1 MLKNSKG
8 NECFFSQQQPWSF
21 HYCFPLTPNR
31 YKTQQESRFGDTMIG
46 RRDREGPLMRNNSTN
61 SLRKSRV
68 LTAVAIGVLVGCVFA
83 FLFPNGFFVSD
94 SAATNH
100 HLPLAG
106 SKTQVL
112 FSSKTLAFSVFF
124 TVSAFGSHHNLHHF
138 CDYRWLGIPNV
149 LTNCFSCFVFW
160 IVFDLADSAS
170 FGSIFPHYIIHGETI
185 QTSFIF

>member
-1 MLKNSKG
+1 
-8 NECFFSQQQPWSF
+8 
-21 HYCFPLTPNR
+21 
-31 YKTQQESRFGDTMIG
+31 MIG

-138 CDYRWLGIPNV
+138 SDYRWLGIPNV
-149 LTNCFSCFVFW
+149 LTNCFSCIFFILLVLDLLPSLYFFFIISVVIFSCLVLKLVCSFLIAFD
-160 IVFDLADSAS
+160 IVL
-170 FGSIFPHYIIHGETI
+170 
-185 QTSFIF
+185 